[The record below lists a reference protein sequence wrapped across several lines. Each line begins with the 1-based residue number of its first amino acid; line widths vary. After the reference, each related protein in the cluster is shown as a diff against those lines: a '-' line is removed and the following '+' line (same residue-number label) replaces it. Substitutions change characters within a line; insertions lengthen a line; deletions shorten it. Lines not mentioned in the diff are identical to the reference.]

1 MTGPRMVAP
10 ALLIGLGLAFGLIAT
25 ANGAGYR
32 YGVSDQAFYIPVVV
46 RSIDPTLF
54 PRDAS
59 LIDAQGHLMATDEIL
74 ATLIRT
80 TGTSLETLYLGCY
93 LISLALMWTGLTS
106 IALRVYR
113 SPWALVALGA
123 ALTLRHRI
131 PETSANSFEPY
142 FHPRMLAFA
151 LGTLAVGALL
161 RRRPWAAVAWVAA
174 AAPVHVTTALW
185 FSVLVGVAL
194 AVLDVRMR
202 RLGALGALAA
212 GVSLA
217 VAVAIGPLSGTLTIM
232 DDTWLQAVA
241 SKDSLFATLWPAW
254 AWVANLG
261 SLAVLWWAYRVR
273 ASRGHSTNED
283 LALAWGATALVA
295 LFLLT
300 LPLVAA
306 RVALPVQF
314 QISRVFW
321 LIDFLATVYL
331 IGVVADRPDRRT
343 RAVVAAVVL
352 VTLAVGRGAY
362 VMFVE
367 RPERALFERRAV
379 ESPWQ
384 DTMRWIQ
391 GQPRDAHVLADPGHA
406 WKYGTSVRV
415 AAERDVFLE
424 EVKDSAF
431 AIYSRDVAIRVVD
444 RTRAVGDFSAL
455 TAERA
460 RALARQYDLDFL
472 ITEAD
477 LPLPVLYRNV
487 QFRVYALQQPV
498 AGSP

>member
-1 MTGPRMVAP
+1 
-10 ALLIGLGLAFGLIAT
+10 
-25 ANGAGYR
+25 
-32 YGVSDQAFYIPVVV
+32 
-46 RSIDPTLF
+46 
-54 PRDAS
+54 
-59 LIDAQGHLMATDEIL
+59 
-74 ATLIRT
+74 
-80 TGTSLETLYLGCY
+80 
-93 LISLALMWTGLTS
+93 
-106 IALRVYR
+106 
-113 SPWALVALGA
+113 
-123 ALTLRHRI
+123 
-131 PETSANSFEPY
+131 
-142 FHPRMLAFA
+142 
-151 LGTLAVGALL
+151 
-161 RRRPWAAVAWVAA
+161 
-174 AAPVHVTTALW
+174 
-185 FSVLVGVAL
+185 
-194 AVLDVRMR
+194 
-202 RLGALGALAA
+202 
-212 GVSLA
+212 

>member
-1 MTGPRMVAP
+1 
-10 ALLIGLGLAFGLIAT
+10 
-25 ANGAGYR
+25 
-32 YGVSDQAFYIPVVV
+32 
-46 RSIDPTLF
+46 
-54 PRDAS
+54 
-59 LIDAQGHLMATDEIL
+59 
-74 ATLIRT
+74 
-80 TGTSLETLYLGCY
+80 
-93 LISLALMWTGLTS
+93 
-106 IALRVYR
+106 
-113 SPWALVALGA
+113 
-123 ALTLRHRI
+123 
-131 PETSANSFEPY
+131 
-142 FHPRMLAFA
+142 
-151 LGTLAVGALL
+151 
-161 RRRPWAAVAWVAA
+161 
-174 AAPVHVTTALW
+174 
-185 FSVLVGVAL
+185 
-194 AVLDVRMR
+194 
-202 RLGALGALAA
+202 
-212 GVSLA
+212 
-217 VAVAIGPLSGTLTIM
+217 M

-261 SLAVLWWAYRVR
+261 SLAVLWWAYPRR

-283 LALAWGATALVA
+283 LALAWGASALVA

-331 IGVVADRPDRRT
+331 IGVVADQPDRRT
-343 RAVVAAVVL
+343 RAIVAAVVL

-367 RPERALFERRAV
+367 RPERALFEVRLV

-384 DTMRWIQ
+384 DAMRWMQ

-424 EVKDSAF
+424 DVKDSAL

-444 RTRAVGDFSAL
+444 RTRAIGDFSAL

-460 RALARQYDLDFL
+460 RALARQYNLDFL

-487 QFRVYALQQPV
+487 QFRIYALQ
-498 AGSP
+498 

>member
-1 MTGPRMVAP
+1 M
-10 ALLIGLGLAFGLIAT
+10 
-25 ANGAGYR
+25 
-32 YGVSDQAFYIPVVV
+32 GVGGESGKP
-46 RSIDPTLF
+46 
-54 PRDAS
+54 
-59 LIDAQGHLMATDEIL
+59 
-74 ATLIRT
+74 
-80 TGTSLETLYLGCY
+80 GC
-93 LISLALMWTGLTS
+93 
-106 IALRVYR
+106 
-113 SPWALVALGA
+113 P
-123 ALTLRHRI
+123 
-131 PETSANSFEPY
+131 
-142 FHPRMLAFA
+142 
-151 LGTLAVGALL
+151 
-161 RRRPWAAVAWVAA
+161 
-174 AAPVHVTTALW
+174 
-185 FSVLVGVAL
+185 LVGV
-194 AVLDVRMR
+194 
-202 RLGALGALAA
+202 
-212 GVSLA
+212 
-217 VAVAIGPLSGTLTIM
+217 P
-232 DDTWLQAVA
+232 
-241 SKDSLFATLWPAW
+241 
-254 AWVANLG
+254 
-261 SLAVLWWAYRVR
+261 VR

-487 QFRVYALQQPV
+487 QFRVYALQ
-498 AGSP
+498 